1 MWMSHK
7 FLEAKVEDLQRYFT
21 KVLEFLE
28 DEIEKSRGQWEKVSV
43 LARSLNRQVLIEWVA
58 RDFKEEGKLLNEVGS
73 LR

>member
-1 MWMSHK
+1 MSHK